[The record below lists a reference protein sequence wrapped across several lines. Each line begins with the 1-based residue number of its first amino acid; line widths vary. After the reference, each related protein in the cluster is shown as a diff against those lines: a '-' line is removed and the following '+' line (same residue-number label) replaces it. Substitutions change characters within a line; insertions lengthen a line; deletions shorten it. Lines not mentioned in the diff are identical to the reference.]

1 VSTIEIPKVLSAE
14 FEVLPQQADQV
25 ETEALFSAAY
35 GGVGAGKTLG
45 AQWKMFKRLRR
56 YPLAGH
62 YVTGADF
69 EQLRGGYFLDFRNLL
84 EEFMRWREGRDFKYT
99 DSPRPTIILLDTGA
113 RIRALSAELAERIRS
128 TQIQS
133 LHAEEPQTWHNG
145 EQVWRTL
152 VGRMRH
158 SVRSNRAYPDMPI
171 QAWMTFNPGGVPG
184 APVGSWL
191 YNLIEKN
198 WKAAGYPS
206 WRFSLRD
213 NYLLGN
219 AEQYIANIEANLP
232 PHQWPV
238 EIDGHWPTTGGGAYR
253 SFDQSVHAVGPPAGL
268 PPMGLHPKPLLWTL
282 DFNVGLQCSL
292 IAQAHVQQEIIE
304 YTGQPQPVKRMPVPG
319 WQKRVFYFIDEIA
332 LPNAGVDDVVAEFLL
347 RYEQHAKIYG
357 VTIYGDASGGARSQ
371 LMSSQSAIRTN
382 WEAINAALRDRGIR
396 VTWRVQS
403 ANPAQ
408 MDRVNMVNKQFRTG
422 AGFGVLIDPH
432 TCPEFIT
439 DLVSVQI
446 KPGTNEIDKGNKSE
460 QGLRR
465 THTSDAAG
473 YLLYVERYLEENGG
487 NSIKWTMV
495 R

>member
-1 VSTIEIPKVLSAE
+1 MKTAT
-14 FEVLPQQADQV
+14 FEVLEQQAEQI
-25 ETEALFSAAY
+25 ETEALFSAAF
-35 GGVGAGKTLG
+35 GGVGSGKTFG

-56 YPLAGH
+56 YPQAGH

-69 EQLRGGYFLDFRNLL
+69 EQLRGGYFIDFRYLL
-84 EEFMRWREGRDFKYT
+84 EELLHWKEGRDFKYR
-99 DSPRPTIILLDTGA
+99 DSPRPMLILTDTGA

-158 SVRSNRAYPDMPI
+158 SIRSSKLYPDMPI
-171 QAWMTFNPGGVPG
+171 QAWMTFNPGGNPG

-213 NYLLGN
+213 NYLLEN
-219 AEQYIANIEANLP
+219 AAQYIKNLEDNLP
-232 PHQWPV
+232 PHLWPV
-238 EIDGHWPTTGGGAYR
+238 EIDGNWPTTGGGAYR
-253 SFDQSVHAVGPPAGL
+253 SFDQSIHAGQPPAGL
-268 PPMGLHPKPLLWTL
+268 PPVGLRNAPLLWSL
-282 DFNVGLQCSL
+282 DFNVGLQCSV
-292 IAQAHVQQEIIE
+292 ISQAFVQQPIVE
-304 YTGQPQPVKRMPVPG
+304 YKGHPQPESRLPVPG
-319 WQKRVFYFIDEIA
+319 WQRRVFYVIDEIT
-332 LPNAGVDDVVAEFLL
+332 LENAGVEDVLDEFIR
-347 RYEQHAKIYG
+347 RYEQHAKTYG

-382 WEAINAALRDRGIR
+382 WEAVNARLRKHGIR
-396 VTWRVQS
+396 PTFRVQS
-403 ANPAQ
+403 ANPSQ
-408 MDRVNMVNKQFRTG
+408 MDRVNMVNKQLRTG
-422 AGFGVLIDPH
+422 SGFGVLIDPH
-432 TCPEFIT
+432 RCPELIN
-439 DLVSVQI
+439 DLVSVKI
-446 KPGTNEIDKGNKSE
+446 KPGTNEIDKSDKTE

-473 YLLYVERYLEENGG
+473 YMFWVERRLEESGP
-487 NSIKWTMV
+487 NSIEWTMV